1 MKSIHKGLK
10 TLSRKILLTANT
22 GIMKKCTL
30 LSLVFLLLLT
40 SSSLI
45 AQNSYKVTLLRA
57 APGELGGLLERVKQ
71 QKADA
76 QGELII
82 MRHSQGDHWDL
93 MLLAPFDKP
102 EMDDYGNWV
111 DFQHDFLAESETN
124 WKELLELDSNSGL
137 YHVEMFRAAKGLEEE
152 LLEQRRMENVWYQK
166 IGKDVNVIFVTKFG
180 SDVDNFTVGF
190 YEDMIDFATE
200 PNLSDEE
207 INTAAKAAGFES
219 SSTVGLYLRKFL
231 VGHNDTIATKVN

>member
-1 MKSIHKGLK
+1 MN
-10 TLSRKILLTANT
+10 TRKRLLLIFLGA
-22 GIMKKCTL
+22 L
-30 LSLVFLLLLT
+30 LSLPVL
-40 SSSLI
+40 
-45 AQNSYKVTLLRA
+45 AQNDYKVTLLRA
-57 APGELGGLLERVKQ
+57 APGELGNLIEHVKQ
-71 QKADA
+71 QKTDA
-76 QGELII
+76 QGNLII

-111 DFQHDFLAESETN
+111 DFQHDFLAESETS
-124 WKELLELDSNSGL
+124 WKVLLEKDSNAGL
-137 YHVEMFRAAKGLEEE
+137 YHVEMFRAAKGLEKG

-166 IGKDVNVIFVTKFG
+166 IGKDENVIFVTKFG

-190 YEDMIDFATE
+190 YEDMMDFATE
-200 PNLSDEE
+200 PNLSEAE

-219 SSTVGLYLRKFL
+219 SSMVGLYLREFL